1 MKNPNGLRPSRAQ
14 GVSPVFRAALVQTA
28 LAGALRVGDTP
39 LLALATPAVHHV
51 AFGIWKMPS
60 LTKQAHESLT
70 YTMETPLN
78 TATTTHP
85 LVQLVSQL
93 SQQSAVVNAV
103 LQKQIAALVP
113 GDPDDREELEILRV
127 LFAQNNEK
135 IQAFLEDQAATVE
148 DLLEI
153 GVVALRV
160 A

>member
-1 MKNPNGLRPSRAQ
+1 L
-14 GVSPVFRAALVQTA
+14 T
-28 LAGALRVGDTP
+28 LAS
-39 LLALATPAVHHV
+39 PAVRHV